1 MRAAKA
7 HLVFLLPALMPTLG
21 LSCLPQELPVDT
33 QLGFMNLSTR
43 FYAAFEIRAHD
54 GDGASQ
60 PFVSTELLAPGAV
73 FRVDCAELIGQQCP
87 ASLDVRVLLY
97 RRVLDDQDPPIP
109 IGMDE
114 AEAVEPQPVAAD
126 EFLDVPGPCAVFPPV
141 GTYTIVNW
149 DTDAGRA
156 RVKFAQESQVDAL
169 ISRRNVFG
177 NEEAVWDFTGVRED
191 LASTA
196 PPPLMESAALA
207 GRVTL
212 VDGTGVAGVGV
223 LLRTRYRV
231 RMDDDEPGND
241 PDAGYGDPI
250 DYVVTDES
258 GYFQFDRP
266 PGIHQLEFFSDE
278 YAFAPVAV
286 EVESPLSTIGVL
298 ADPL

>member
-1 MRAAKA
+1 
-7 HLVFLLPALMPTLG
+7 
-21 LSCLPQELPVDT
+21 
-33 QLGFMNLSTR
+33 MNLSTR

-97 RRVLDDQDPPIP
+97 RRVLDDQDPPVP

-169 ISRRNVFG
+169 ISRQNVFG

-231 RMDDDEPGND
+231 RIDDNDPGND

-250 DYVVTDES
+250 DYRFTDES
-258 GYFQFDRP
+258 GYFQFERP
-266 PGIHQLEFFSDE
+266 PGVYQSEFFSDE
-278 YAFAPVAV
+278 YAFAPATV
-286 EVESPLSTIGVL
+286 EVETPLSTVGVL

>member
-1 MRAAKA
+1 MRPVKA
-7 HLVFLLPALMPTLG
+7 YLVFLLLVLVPVLG
-21 LSCLPQELPVDT
+21 LSCLPRALPVDT
-33 QLGFMNLSTR
+33 EMGFMNLSTR

-54 GDGASQ
+54 GDGASEL
-60 PFVSTELLAPGAV
+60 FVSTRLLAPGAV
-73 FRVDCAELIGQQCP
+73 FRVDCAELIGEQCP
-87 ASLDVRVLLY
+87 AGLDVRILLY
-97 RRVLDDQDPPIP
+97 KRVLDDQDPPVP

-114 AEAVEPQPVAAD
+114 TEAVESQPIATG
-126 EFLDVPGPCAVFPPV
+126 EFSGVPGPCSVFPPV

-149 DTDAGRA
+149 DTEAGRA
-156 RVKFAQESQVDAL
+156 RVKFAQDSQVDTL
-169 ISRRNVFG
+169 IRRLNVFG
-177 NEEAVWDFTGVRED
+177 NQEAVWDFSGVAEN
-191 LASTA
+191 LAGTS

-212 VDGTGVAGVGV
+212 VDGTGVAGIGV

-231 RMDDDEPGND
+231 RMDDNDAAND

-250 DYVVTDES
+250 DYRTTDES

-266 PGIHQLEFFSDE
+266 PGVYQLEFFSDE

>member
-1 MRAAKA
+1 
-7 HLVFLLPALMPTLG
+7 MPTLG